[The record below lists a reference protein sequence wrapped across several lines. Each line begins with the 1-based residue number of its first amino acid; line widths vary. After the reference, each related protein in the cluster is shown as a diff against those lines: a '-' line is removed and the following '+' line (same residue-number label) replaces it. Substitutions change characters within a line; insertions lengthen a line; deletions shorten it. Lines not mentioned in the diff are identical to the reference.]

1 MKDQYVG
8 DVNDFAKYQLLR
20 LCEPLFERL
29 IVAWMLTEA
38 DGRADGA
45 QIGYLQDP
53 GRGELDIE
61 LFRALGEIVSM
72 DRRSVAAVEE
82 SGVLGEA
89 AFHSEPMPTER
100 EGRSRYFGALGDLAN
115 PGSLLFLDPDNGIE
129 VASVTAGRRHSER
142 YVYWEELAA
151 LAASGGSLLVYQ
163 HFPRVERRG
172 YLDTLL
178 ARLDEECGGRRT
190 FAAYT
195 SQVAFLFAV
204 NDERAAEVREVVIER
219 CTDSPILSFVE

>member
-29 IVAWMLTEA
+29 IVAWMLTKT
-38 DGRADGA
+38 DGRGDGER
-45 QIGYLQDP
+45 IGYLQDP

-61 LFRALGEIVSM
+61 LFRALGEIVSTN
-72 DRRSVAAVEE
+72 RRLVTAVEE

-89 AFHSEPMPTER
+89 VFHSGPMPTER
-100 EGRSRYFGALGDLAN
+100 EGRSAYFGALGKLAC
-115 PGSLLFLDPDNGIE
+115 PSSLLFLDPDNGIE
-129 VASVTAGRRHSER
+129 VASVAAGRRHSER

-163 HFPRVERRG
+163 HFPRVERRS
-172 YLDTLL
+172 YLADLL
-178 ARLDEECGGRRT
+178 ARLDEECGGRQT

-195 SQVAFLFAV
+195 SQVGFLFAV
-204 NDERAAEVREVVIER
+204 SDERAAEVREVVIKR
-219 CTDSPILSFVE
+219 CTDSPILSFAE